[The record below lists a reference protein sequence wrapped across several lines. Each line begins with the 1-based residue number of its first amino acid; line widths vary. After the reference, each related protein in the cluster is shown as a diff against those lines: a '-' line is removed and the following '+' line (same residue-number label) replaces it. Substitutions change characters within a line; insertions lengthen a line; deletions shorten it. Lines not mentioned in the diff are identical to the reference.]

1 MPEGVAAAAEAAHGG
16 GGGEFIVEHVLNSD
30 TLELPFVGRVHLP
43 HLKVFG
49 VDMSITKHVV
59 MMWLAAL
66 IVFFLLLTLRR
77 HRKTDMVPKGLP
89 NALEAVVAFIR
100 DDIAVPN
107 IGAHDAGRFLPF
119 LLTAFFFILSCN
131 LLGMV
136 PYAATATGNVNVTA
150 GLAICA
156 FIAVQIG
163 GMVHNGFF
171 GYFKGLIPHGL
182 PWPLLPIMIPI
193 EFIGLFTKPFAL
205 CIRLFA
211 NMTAGHIV
219 ILTMLGLI
227 IILKNLYVAPASV
240 VFAVAV
246 NLLELFVAFIQAYIF
261 TMLSSVFIGMAVH
274 QEH

>member
-1 MPEGVAAAAEAAHGG
+1 MSEGVAAAAEAAHGEEG
-16 GGGEFIVEHVLNSD
+16 SGFIMEHVLNSD
-30 TLELPFVGRVHLP
+30 TLHLPFIGHVHLP

-59 MMWLAAL
+59 MLWAAAL
-66 IVFFLLLTLRR
+66 IVFLLLLTLRR
-77 HRKTDMVPKGLP
+77 HRKGDLVPTGLA
-89 NALEAVVAFIR
+89 NALEAMVSFVR
-100 DDIAVPN
+100 DEIAIPN
-107 IGAHDAGRFLPF
+107 IGAHDARRFLPF

-136 PYAATATGNVNVTA
+136 PYAATATGNVNTTA

-156 FIAVQIG
+156 FVAIQIG
-163 GMVHNGFF
+163 GIVHNGFF
-171 GYFKGLIPHGL
+171 GYFKGLVPHGL

-219 ILTMLGLI
+219 ILSLLGLI
-227 IILKNLYVAPASV
+227 FILKTLLVAPVSV
-240 VFAVAV
+240 AFAVGV
-246 NLLELFVAFIQAYIF
+246 SLLELFVALIQAYIF
-261 TMLSSVFIGMAVH
+261 TMLSAVFIGMAVH